1 MPEPSA
7 DRPAASPSNN
17 LRGIAMVLV
26 ATAMFGAMSGGV
38 RHVSTDMHP
47 FEIAFFRNFF
57 GFLSLMPFLMRY
69 GLEPLKTR
77 RYGFLALR
85 GILNATS
92 MTLFFVALTL
102 VPIAKVSAL
111 AATTPLF
118 ATLLAILLLG
128 ERMGLRRWIGLL
140 VGFGG
145 AIVIL
150 RPGYGEINI
159 GIVYSLVSATIWAC
173 AIIVIKS
180 LARTEPSLTITL
192 YGVLFLMPF
201 TLVPALFV
209 WQWPTWVQLGWLA
222 ALGSVGTMGHL
233 AFAQAMRYA
242 DASLVVPFD
251 FTKLLWAALI
261 GFVFFAEVPSIWT
274 WIGGTAIFAS
284 ATYIAY
290 RERQADLAEAQAET
304 RAETKTGK

>member
-1 MPEPSA
+1 MPEQTP
-7 DRPAASPSNN
+7 DRPAAGPSAN
-17 LRGIAMVLV
+17 LRGILMVLI
-26 ATAMFGAMSGGV
+26 ATAMFGAMAGGV
-38 RHVSTDMHP
+38 RQVAGTGMHP
-47 FEIAFFRNFF
+47 FEIAFFRNLF
-57 GFLSLMPFLMRY
+57 GFIALSPFLFRY
-69 GLEPLKTR
+69 GLAPLRTK

-102 VPIAKVSAL
+102 IPMAKVSAL
-111 AATTPLF
+111 NATTPLF
-118 ATLLAILLLG
+118 ATLLAIVLLG
-128 ERMGLRRWIGLL
+128 ERMGVRRWIGLFI
-140 VGFGG
+140 GFAG
-145 AIVIL
+145 AMVIL
-150 RPGYGEINI
+150 RPGLEMIDLGSA
-159 GIVYSLVSATIWAC
+159 YSILSAAIWAG

-180 LARTEPSLTITL
+180 LSRTESSLTITI

-209 WQWPTWVQLGWLA
+209 WQWPTLTQLGWLA

-233 AFAQAMRYA
+233 AFAQAMQHA

-261 GFVFFAEVPSIWT
+261 GLVFFGEVPSIWT
-274 WIGGTAIFAS
+274 WIGGAAIFAS

-290 RERQADLAEAQAET
+290 RERHSQPTGPSKSET
-304 RAETKTGK
+304 VP